1 MANRV
6 SQMQVLFSPS
16 QWSQCAGEDNP
27 ADLLTRGVTT
37 YELMSSKLWLQGPTG
52 VLKDWCSRGSG
63 VLCIGL
69 AETGEVKEFQAIVAI
84 DLQ

>member
-1 MANRV
+1 
-6 SQMQVLFSPS
+6 
-16 QWSQCAGEDNP
+16 
-27 ADLLTRGVTT
+27 
-37 YELMSSKLWLQGPTG
+37 MSSKLWLQGPTG

-69 AETGEVKEFQAIVAI
+69 AETGEVKESQAIVAI